1 MTQPAE
7 WRPYAVPAVEVVDE
21 EPPAYLRQAA
31 EEALVDVAAGR
42 TVICTSD
49 EAFDA
54 LLDELSTDP
63 EKDL

>member
-1 MTQPAE
+1 
-7 WRPYAVPAVEVVDE
+7 VPDVEVVDE
-21 EPPAYLRQAA
+21 EPPAYLREVA
-31 EEALVDVAAGR
+31 EEALADVAAGR

-63 EKDL
+63 GGDL